1 MKTTFSLVIV
11 TAAFIWIY
19 AKPYMVARDIYYS
32 ATVDNKHNMAEI
44 LDLPVL
50 QANLKPQ
57 IESEL
62 MDQYQID
69 IPHNQKEVSDMV
81 WVSLAT
87 GNIVNRLTT
96 PSGLM
101 KIISGEVIPD
111 HNDITRS
118 ISEQFMDTGHMK
130 QQAKS
135 HWNKAFYQYFSLNRF
150 DVLVPTEQGGV
161 TFILTR
167 SGISW
172 KLTNIIFSRD
182 RITPMKRTT

>member
-1 MKTTFSLVIV
+1 MKKTFSLVIM

-19 AKPYMVARDIYYS
+19 AKPYMVARDIYDS
-32 ATVDNKHNMAEI
+32 AAVDNKHSMAEI

-62 MDQYQID
+62 IDQYQINM
-69 IPHNQKEVSDMV
+69 PHDQKEISDMV

-87 GNIVNRLTT
+87 SNIVNKLTT
-96 PSGLM
+96 PYGLM
-101 KIISGEVIPD
+101 KIISGEIIPN

-118 ISEQFMDTGHMK
+118 ISEQFTDTDHIK
-130 QQAKS
+130 KQAKN

-150 DVLVPTEQGGV
+150 DVLVPTEQGDV